1 MWDCFQPFFIHSL
14 LSHPCMTPACQAP
27 RDRRGQRHG
36 KKLAPRPHRVDNPE
50 ESTVSPQ
57 SFSCPG
63 HMLFSFSICSLFNFF
78 QPISLMQN
86 HIYIYI
92 YIRDEGKM
100 AANLS
105 FSPRH
110 TLCPSSKH
118 TRLGFHW
125 VDGPQV
131 WVFFFFFFLNFA
143 MSSLVECRIVP
154 QPRIKPEPP
163 P

>member
-1 MWDCFQPFFIHSL
+1 MGKSLQPDLTELTTQKNLQFL
-14 LSHPCMTPACQAP
+14 LRA
-27 RDRRGQRHG
+27 
-36 KKLAPRPHRVDNPE
+36 
-50 ESTVSPQ
+50 
-57 SFSCPG
+57 SFAQG
-63 HMLFSFSICSLFNFF
+63 ICSSV
-78 QPISLMQN
+78 SLYVPYLTFSN
-86 HIYIYI
+86 PFPLCKIIKKNIYIYI
-92 YIRDEGKM
+92 YIYIHQGYGRKRKEKWQQGKM

-131 WVFFFFFFLNFA
+131 WVFLFMNFA